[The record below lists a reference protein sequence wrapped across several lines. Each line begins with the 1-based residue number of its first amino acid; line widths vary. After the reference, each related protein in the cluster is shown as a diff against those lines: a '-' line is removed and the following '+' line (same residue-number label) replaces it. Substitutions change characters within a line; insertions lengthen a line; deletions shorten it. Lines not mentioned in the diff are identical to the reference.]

1 MSERSALA
9 GVAGVLGAAA
19 ALVILLSGSAPAQ
32 SSRAAAIAAYAGA
45 DREQRLI
52 EGGKREGALTMY
64 SNAPTDDN
72 AALVGAF
79 EKKYGIKVQL
89 YRASSEEIRQ
99 RALAEAG
106 ARRFDVD
113 FILNNGPAM
122 EALAGEK
129 LLQEVKSPYLAD
141 VMGRAIPPHREWVGF
156 CLNVLVQAYN
166 TDLIK
171 KAELPK
177 TYSDLLDPRW
187 KGRIAIEADDSDWFA
202 GLMGELGEEAGVKLF
217 RQIAA
222 ANGFSARKGHTLLTN
237 LVAAG
242 EAPLALTV
250 FNYTAEQLKKRGA
263 PLDWFVIEPLISMP
277 NSIAVARLAPHPSAA
292 VLMFD
297 FMLSDAQKIL
307 AERDYVVTSR
317 KVGSPL
323 DRDRLTMM
331 DSAASLAQAEKWERL
346 YRQIALSR
354 P

>member
-1 MSERSALA
+1 MKRAFGILA
-9 GVAGVLGAAA
+9 AMVMTVLH
-19 ALVILLSGSAPAQ
+19 GSAVAQ
-32 SSRAAAIAAYAGA
+32 GSRTAEIAAYTGA
-45 DREQRLI
+45 DREQRLL

-79 EKKYGIKVQL
+79 EKKYGIKVNL

-122 EALAGEK
+122 EALAAEK
-129 LLQEVKSPYLAD
+129 LLAEVKSPHLAD
-141 VMGRAIPPHREWVGF
+141 VMARAIPPHREWAGF

-171 KAELPK
+171 QAELPK
-177 TYSDLLDPRW
+177 SYSDLLDPRW

-202 GLMGELGEEAGVKLF
+202 GLMGELGEDAGVKLF

-222 ANGFSARKGHTLLTN
+222 GNGFSARKGHTLLTN

-263 PLDWFVIEPLISMP
+263 PIDWFAIAPLISMP
-277 NSIAVARLAPHPSAA
+277 NSVAIARMAPHPAAA

-307 AERDYVVTSR
+307 SDRDYVATSR

-323 DRDRLTMM
+323 DRDRLTVM
-331 DSAASLAQAEKWERL
+331 DSAAALAQGEKWERL
-346 YRQIALSR
+346 YHQIISSR
-354 P
+354 R

>member
-1 MSERSALA
+1 MSKRSALN
-9 GVAGVLGAAA
+9 VALAILAAGAALIFPNGA
-19 ALVILLSGSAPAQ
+19 TLAQ
-32 SSRAAAIAAYAGA
+32 AGRAAEIAAYAGA
-45 DREQRLI
+45 DRAQRLI

-79 EKKYGIKVQL
+79 EKKYGIKVNL

-99 RALAEAG
+99 RALAEA
-106 ARRFDVD
+106 AAKRFDVD

-122 EALAGEK
+122 EAMAGEK

-141 VMGRAIPPHREWVGF
+141 VMARAIPPHREWVGF
-156 CLNVLVQAYN
+156 CLNVLVAAYN
-166 TDLIK
+166 TDLVM
-171 KAELPK
+171 KAELPMS
-177 TYSDLLDPRW
+177 YSDLRDPRW

-217 RQIAA
+217 REIAA
-222 ANGFSARKGHTLLTN
+222 TNGFSVRKGHTLLTN

-250 FNYTAEQLKKRGA
+250 FNYTAAQLKKRGA
-263 PLDWFVIEPLISMP
+263 PIDWFAIEPLISMP
-277 NSIAVARLAPHPSAA
+277 NSVAVARMAPHPAAA
-292 VLMFD
+292 VLMYD

-307 AERDYVVTSR
+307 ADRDYVATSA
-317 KVGSPL
+317 KVAAPL
-323 DRDRLTMM
+323 DRDRLTVM
-331 DSAASLAQAEKWERL
+331 DSSTALAQAGKWERL
-346 YRQIALSR
+346 YQQIISAR

>member
-1 MSERSALA
+1 MMRKLNAMNAAL
-9 GVAGVLGAAA
+9 GLLAAA
-19 ALVILLSGSAPAQ
+19 AWLIVLHGAAPAQ
-32 SSRAAAIAAYAGA
+32 SNTADIAAYAGA
-45 DREQRLI
+45 DRAQRLI
-52 EGGKREGALTMY
+52 DGGKREGVLTMY

-79 EKKYGIKVQL
+79 EKKYGIKVNL
-89 YRASSEEIRQ
+89 YRASSEDIRQ
-99 RALAEAG
+99 RALAEA
-106 ARRFDVD
+106 AAKRFDVD

-122 EALAGEK
+122 EALASEK
-129 LLQEVKSPYLAD
+129 LLQAVQSPYLAD
-141 VMGRAIPPHREWVGF
+141 VMAPAIPPHRQWVGF

-166 TDLIK
+166 TGLIK
-171 KAELPK
+171 QAELPK
-177 TYSDLLDPRW
+177 SYADLLDPRL

-202 GLMGELGEEAGVKLF
+202 GLMGELGEEPGLRLF
-217 RQIAA
+217 REIAA

-263 PLDWFVIEPLISMP
+263 PIDWFVIPPLISMP
-277 NSIAVARLAPHPSAA
+277 NSVAVARMAPHPSAA

-307 AERDYVVTSR
+307 AERDYVATSR
-317 KVGSPL
+317 KVAAPL
-323 DRDRLTMM
+323 DRDHLTVM
-331 DSAASLAQAEKWERL
+331 DSAAALAQGDKWEKL
-346 YRQIALSR
+346 YHQIISSR